1 MKPWGSCHGPPADRP
16 AALHPDSAVMAYE
29 RALEKKLARKMTKAI
44 VDFELIED
52 GDRVMVGLS
61 GGKDSWALMQLLD
74 ALRRRAPVD
83 FTLVAVNVH
92 SGYRDYQHDAIAQ
105 ACARRGWELRIEHT
119 TIGEIIDDKLDEGT
133 TPCSLCARLRRGV
146 LYRIAGEVG
155 ATKIALGHH
164 ADDFIETLLL
174 NLFFAGALKAMP
186 ARLVSDDRRHVVIRP
201 LAYISEEEARGL
213 YPAGRVARD
222 RLLLPGLWRS
232 GSAAAA
238 RQASVARSR
247 TRASGGQAV
256 DAEGSRQR
264 GGAASPGPAHQPGGG
279 APGERGRI
287 PDRTPAVTRR
297 GGGRLSAPDARPGI
311 AARGTALS
319 ARARPCGRVG
329 SFAGAKLLRR
339 KLRASGNR

>member
-1 MKPWGSCHGPPADRP
+1 MVRGRRPGEVAGQVPRP
-16 AALHPDSAVMAYE
+16 ATGSVCGTTTSDSAVMAYE
-29 RALEKKLARKMTKAI
+29 SALEKKLARKVTKAI

-92 SGYRDYQHDAIAQ
+92 SGYRDYRHDAIER
-105 ACARRGWELRIEHT
+105 ACEERGWELRVEHT
-119 TIGEIIDDKLDEGT
+119 TIGAIIDDKLDERA

-186 ARLVSDDRRHVVIRP
+186 ARLVSDDRRHVVVRP
-201 LAYISEEEARGL
+201 LVYVGEEEARDYTRQAGL
-213 YPAGRVARD
+213 PVIGCCCPACGDLGLQRQRVK
-222 RLLLPGLWRS
+222 RLLLDLERDHPGVKQSMLKALGNVAGRHLLDRRLNPVAELRAT
-232 GSAAAA
+232 AAASRPA
-238 RQASVARSR
+238 PRSS
-247 TRASGGQAV
+247 SGEAAV
-256 DAEGSRQR
+256 
-264 GGAASPGPAHQPGGG
+264 
-279 APGERGRI
+279 
-287 PDRTPAVTRR
+287 V
-297 GGGRLSAPDARPGI
+297 
-311 AARGTALS
+311 
-319 ARARPCGRVG
+319 
-329 SFAGAKLLRR
+329 
-339 KLRASGNR
+339 